1 MKKKLLVVCVLLL
14 VVVVMFAY
22 LETRYSITIRGQVDM
37 TAEEILA
44 EMPEAAVSES
54 DRALCAALYE
64 DPAVHAAFADLTD
77 PGSSVNMDANR
88 VRALQEVYYPQ
99 AEDMQIDLCEGEW
112 VYVAYYC
119 GEQFI
124 TMGFTA
130 DGVMDKTVCV
140 DDGKDD
146 FIRYRC
152 DADGNLTKEV
162 PKHVWFAY
170 IKYWGAVCFEKEPSP
185 FYGR

>member
-1 MKKKLLVVCVLLL
+1 MKKKLLIALCAVLVL
-14 VVVVMFAY
+14 VLGMAY
-22 LETRYSITIRGQVDM
+22 LELRYPVTIRRHVEM

-44 EMPEAAVSES
+44 EMPEVAVSEN
-54 DRALCAALYE
+54 DMALRDALYA
-64 DPAVHAAFADLTD
+64 DPAVYEAFADLTD
-77 PGSSVNMDANR
+77 PGSCVNMDANR
-88 VRALQEVYYPQ
+88 VRKLQETYYPQ
-99 AEDMQIDLCEGEW
+99 AEDMQIVICEGEW

-130 DGVMDKTVCV
+130 DGVMNKTVCV

-146 FIRYRC
+146 FIRYGY

-185 FYGR
+185 FA